1 MKASIRKILTSA
13 VTSAVLTMGMAVE
26 MTLEINPAIAQI
38 SIRDLQR
45 NQGLTISGVIR
56 SVVGNEFILDDGTG
70 QVIVDAG
77 PIWYHQLNL
86 REGERVTVVGKYEGY
101 DFDAFTIT
109 RENGEILQIRP
120 PQGPPPWSGGRR
132 NRRQN

>member
-1 MKASIRKILTSA
+1 MKPRITAIFTSA
-13 VTSAVLTMGMAVE
+13 FTSAILAVGM
-26 MTLEINPAIAQI
+26 NPVMAQI

-56 SVVGNEFILDDGTG
+56 SVVGNEFILDDGTA

-77 PIWYHQLNL
+77 PLWYHQLNF
-86 REGERVTVVGKYEGY
+86 REGERVMVVGEYEGY

-109 RENGEILQIRP
+109 RENGDILQIRP
-120 PQGPPPWSGGRR
+120 AEGPPPWSGDRKNR
-132 NRRQN
+132 NRNR

>member
-1 MKASIRKILTSA
+1 MTSA

-45 NQGLTISGVIR
+45 NQGLAISGVIR

-77 PIWYHQLNL
+77 LIWYDQLI
-86 REGERVTVVGKYEGY
+86 KI
-101 DFDAFTIT
+101 FDYFFF
-109 RENGEILQIRP
+109 LVFF
-120 PQGPPPWSGGRR
+120 
-132 NRRQN
+132 